1 MTTESNKPRIISMNI
16 DAKDLWDNF
25 DYWVKAKK
33 TNIKKLCSY
42 NPDLNY
48 GTVTQ
53 NRSKRIL
60 PSLITTAN
68 ICLALSI
75 SVEQLINIETPDI
88 RMSPEAQLVQDSDRY
103 RRIISFLQKAPE
115 KLDALETFLDIKHIP
130 AGGGSTHKLL
140 KAQM

>member
-1 MTTESNKPRIISMNI
+1 MNI
-16 DAKDLWDNF
+16 DAKDLWNNF
-25 DYWVKAKK
+25 DYWVKTKQ
-33 TNIKKLCSY
+33 TNIKKLCIF

-53 NRSKRIL
+53 NRSKEIL
-60 PSLITTAN
+60 PSLFTTIN

-75 SVEQLINIETPDI
+75 TVEQLLNKEVPAITV
-88 RMSPEAQLVQDSDRY
+88 SPEAQLVQDSDRY
-103 RRIISFLQKAPE
+103 RRIFSVLKKAPE

-130 AGGGSTHKLL
+130 VGGGSTEKLR

>member
-1 MTTESNKPRIISMNI
+1 MNI
-16 DAKDLWDNF
+16 DAKNLWDNF

-33 TNIKKLCSY
+33 TNIKKLCTY

-75 SVEQLINIETPDI
+75 TVEQLINIETPDI
-88 RMSPEAQLVQDSDRY
+88 SMSPEAQLVQDSDRY
-103 RRIISFLQKAPE
+103 RRIISFLQRAPE
-115 KLDALETFLDIKHIP
+115 KLDALETFLDIKYIP